1 MTATVHAVAAAIA
14 HLLAAAVNIVLVG
27 TLIPLLFGVDPNSM
41 LAGLGGGIFS
51 ICTWSFVSAGVGAV
65 GGVLGGALFA
75 NKR

>member
-1 MTATVHAVAAAIA
+1 VLTGTV
-14 HLLAAAVNIVLVG
+14 
-27 TLIPLLFGVDPNSM
+27 IPLLFGSEPYSM

-51 ICTWSFVSAGVGAV
+51 ICMWSFVSAGVGAI